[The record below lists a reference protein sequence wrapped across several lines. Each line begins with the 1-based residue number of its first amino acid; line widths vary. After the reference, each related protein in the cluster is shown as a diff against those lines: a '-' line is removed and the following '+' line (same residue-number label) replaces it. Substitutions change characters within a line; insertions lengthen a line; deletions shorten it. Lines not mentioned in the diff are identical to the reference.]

1 MNNETA
7 QFIESFN
14 QRNLQKLLQDSFLE
28 QIAMVEQLS
37 TMEMEPESLFQFKAF
52 LAKDIPAFLDS
63 YLKAQELSLKDMQE
77 SLSQQA
83 TKLKDNLSTI
93 YLDTTNSV
101 KQDIHLQL
109 KIIENKN
116 NNLHKNIGSGIS
128 PQLKTEV
135 LEDIETS
142 ISIETFQSLKEAG
155 QQFLKT
161 NESSATW
168 QNGFVTESQGKLKGK
183 TSSSNSTHNAQSVAE
198 NNSTTSQNK
207 PTSKVHLIVGILVII
222 AVSLALIF

>member
-14 QRNLQKLLQDSFLE
+14 QRNLQKLLQESFLE
-28 QIAMVEQLS
+28 QIAMVDQLS
-37 TMEMEPESLFQFKAF
+37 SMDMEPEPLFQFKAF
-52 LAKDIPAFLDS
+52 LSKDIPAFLDS
-63 YLKAQELSLKDMQE
+63 YLKAQELSLKDMQD

-93 YLDTTNSV
+93 YLDTTNSI
-101 KQDIHLQL
+101 KHDIHLQL

-116 NNLHKNIGSGIS
+116 TNIHKNIGSGVS
-128 PQLKTEV
+128 PQLKSEV
-135 LEDIETS
+135 LEELETS

-155 QQFLKT
+155 QQLLKA

-168 QNGFVTESQGKLKGK
+168 QNGFITQSQEQLKGK
-183 TSSSNSTHNAQSVAE
+183 TLSTKSANTQQTATPNSIVLSNKQ
-198 NNSTTSQNK
+198 
-207 PTSKVHLIVGILVII
+207 TSKVHLIVGILVII
-222 AVSLALIF
+222 AIGLAIIF